1 MANNGWRDA
10 WAAVDDEEALA
21 GSSEVGQILA
31 EYRRRC
37 WAIKGMLGEPAVD
50 KDTFQTAFNS
60 LVDAV
65 QANMSAPASAQ
76 SAIHW
81 RDTHDTPIARIDGHR
96 RNPSGGFFAGA
107 AVTSQWYDMV
117 AAVEI
122 KESGIISDNHQLR
135 GQLLQDF
142 ADMADIQPRRF
153 MLGLTLA
160 GQREV
165 KAYICIPAGIYIAR
179 VGDLPLAGDAQPTAE
194 ERRVVAFL
202 VFMLEKL
209 RTDYG
214 FLTASPNGLLGKV
227 YPKNIVHAM
236 PADAGEWSSD
246 PVYIM
251 LREGVLGRHQH
262 LKGQRTWLYPRC
274 WIGDSAIPVVAKFQ
288 WAYDGNSEV
297 DVHQF
302 VLRRKIPHVPELKC
316 TATVDGG
323 RSIDGSRSFKGELA
337 LMEDVGSSIW
347 SAFGRVGLAMSE
359 AEIIDL
365 FAGYAHTIIA
375 AARVQDGKYVL
386 HRDISVGNLMVKPNG
401 CPYVIDWGY
410 GCVCTVGTIS
420 PSTGKDAIGTAIF
433 MGIRILLHSRTRSV
447 VDDLESLFLVFC
459 YCLWGSYGKR
469 NDDFTGLWTGA
480 KEHSTR
486 IARKAWLGNK
496 KTLIASMEA
505 SGSLPKPLQFL
516 AENMYDLLFP
526 ASSPIYEFTANSTDP
541 WVSAFKLSEWLGA
554 FESAAGLVS
563 KDARESMR
571 WIGELREYVEA
582 STDSTILSVTEPRI
596 QSAINDA
603 DQKNNIETPARH
615 GSKRPSDST
624 DIIPSKMPRQE

>member
-1 MANNGWRDA
+1 MANNGWRNA

-37 WAIKGMLGEPAVD
+37 WAIKGMLGKPTVD
-50 KDTFQTAFNS
+50 EDTFQTAFNS
-60 LVDAV
+60 LVEAV

-76 SAIHW
+76 SAIRW

-96 RNPSGGFFAGA
+96 RNPNGGFFAGA

-117 AAVEI
+117 AVVEI
-122 KESGIISDNHQLR
+122 EESGIISDNHQLR

-274 WIGDSAIPVVAKFQ
+274 WIGDSATPVVAKFQ
-288 WAYDGNSEV
+288 WAYNDNSEV

-375 AARVQDGKYVL
+375 AARVQDGK
-386 HRDISVGNLMVKPNG
+386 
-401 CPYVIDWGY
+401 
-410 GCVCTVGTIS
+410 
-420 PSTGKDAIGTAIF
+420 
-433 MGIRILLHSRTRSV
+433 
-447 VDDLESLFLVFC
+447 
-459 YCLWGSYGKR
+459 

-526 ASSPIYEFTANSTDP
+526 ASSPIYEFTVNSTDP
-541 WVSAFKLSEWLGA
+541 RVSAFKSSEWLSA

-582 STDSTILSVTEPRI
+582 NTDSAISSVTEPRI
-596 QSAINDA
+596 QPAINNA
-603 DQKNNIETPARH
+603 DQENNIETPARH

-624 DIIPSKMPRQE
+624 DLIPSKMPRQE